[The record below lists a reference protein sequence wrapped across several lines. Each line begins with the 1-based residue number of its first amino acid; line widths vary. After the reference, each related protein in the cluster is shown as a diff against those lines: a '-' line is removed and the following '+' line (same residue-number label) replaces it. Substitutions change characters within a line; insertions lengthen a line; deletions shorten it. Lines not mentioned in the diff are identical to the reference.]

1 MMSYASED
9 DPKTMIEKTPKR
21 KRTIAR
27 SLYDLSTPTLD
38 KHYRE
43 LRKRIRFPRYY
54 KKALN
59 W

>member
-1 MMSYASED
+1 
-9 DPKTMIEKTPKR
+9 MINRTK
-21 KRTIAR
+21 KRTRSLAR
-27 SLYDLSTPTLD
+27 SLYDLSTPLID

-43 LRKRIRFPRYY
+43 FRKSVRFPRYY